1 MSKRLVIPIILMI
14 AAAAAA
20 CGILV
25 YTKNNSGFQGPGM
38 ATQQGSPPGGQN
50 ATGENSDQSGASTDQ
65 NGQGGQTAPS
75 GQMPSGNPPEMS
87 SGTPPEKPSGT
98 PPEKPSDQNGN
109 NGSGSTDNQM
119 PAGQN
124 NTGGGFGGGPGNPG
138 HVSANI
144 PTILSLGACAVVFA
158 FALMYLVL
166 SRLGKERV
174 WTDKKKKL
182 ILCLGTIGLG
192 VIITVCLALIVTLL
206 L

>member
-1 MSKRLVIPIILMI
+1 MSKRLVIPIILII

-38 ATQQGSPPGGQN
+38 AVQQGSPPNGQT
-50 ATGENSDQSGASTDQ
+50 ATGENSGQSGASTDQ
-65 NGQGGQTAPS
+65 NVQSGQTAPS
-75 GQMPSGNPPEMS
+75 GQMPSSNPPEMP
-87 SGTPPEKPSGT
+87 SGTPPEKPSGN
-98 PPEKPSDQNGN
+98 PPE
-109 NGSGSTDNQM
+109 M

-124 NTGGGFGGGPGNPG
+124 NTGGGFEGAPGNPG
-138 HVSANI
+138 HISANI

-158 FALMYLVL
+158 FALMYLLL
-166 SRLGKERV
+166 SRLGKEPV
-174 WTDKKKKL
+174 WTDKKKML

-192 VIITVCLALIVTLL
+192 GIITVCLTLIVTLL